1 MGFITTIIE
10 LLKSPELYA
19 VIIAFMAALT
29 AIGVVLQK
37 IGDWIPGEDWTDGAV
52 GWISKVVGF
61 IGKCLSWLGMGNG
74 KK

>member
-1 MGFITTIIE
+1 MGFITTVIE

-29 AIGVVLQK
+29 AIGTIFQK
-37 IGDWIPGEDWTDGAV
+37 IGEWIPGEDWTDGVV
-52 GWISKVVGF
+52 GWISKIVSI
-61 IGKCLSWLGMGNG
+61 IGKILKWFGMGNG